1 MSELVY
7 SKAANGG
14 NSVAITQLH
23 EREWHTDQDEP
34 RCHLHHSRFK
44 VSFTVPPPCLPA
56 CLVLPIIRI
65 RTSAFFQHLMSCQSP
80 NSNSSLSVPQW
91 QSIWPWPCLSSEPS
105 SPGVHGV
112 LTAVAGAG
120 AGTWVGPVP
129 VCPAQPS
136 PAHCLLSGT
145 TLQTRVPS
153 ISIQQPRHVDLCRP
167 CRVSRPSS

>member
-1 MSELVY
+1 MKESGTQIKMNPAAICTIHA
-7 SKAANGG
+7 SKCPL
-14 NSVAITQLH
+14 QC
-23 EREWHTDQDEP
+23 R
-34 RCHLHHSRFK
+34 R
-44 VSFTVPPPCLPA
+44 PA

-129 VCPAQPS
+129 VCPSQPS
-136 PAHCLLSGT
+136 PLSAVWNNIADKSAEH
-145 TLQTRVPS
+145 QHPAAAA
-153 ISIQQPRHVDLCRP
+153 CRP

>member
-1 MSELVY
+1 MKESGTQIKMNPAAICTIHA
-7 SKAANGG
+7 SKCPL
-14 NSVAITQLH
+14 QC
-23 EREWHTDQDEP
+23 R
-34 RCHLHHSRFK
+34 R
-44 VSFTVPPPCLPA
+44 PA

-129 VCPAQPS
+129 VCPAQPT
-136 PAHCLLSGT
+136 PAQPTVCCLEQHCR
-145 TLQTRVPS
+145 QE
-153 ISIQQPRHVDLCRP
+153 CRASASS
-167 CRVSRPSS
+167 SRGMLTM